1 MRHAV
6 VSSPNILKLL
16 VSLFY
21 VFLHCLEIQYISGHH
36 MTAKNMHKGY
46 ALILQKLKM
55 ISTIKLITHLLASVY
70 NSMCVIFLFHVFS
83 MCVAYKWIDETFKS
97 KFSLIYTIIM
107 LKRIAF
113 STRNM
118 HLFKSILLC
127 GMHISWTFRHLAI
140 IAIFVI
146 WKMRIDF
153 NVNIAFD
160 IVIF

>member
-1 MRHAV
+1 MH
-6 VSSPNILKLL
+6 LL
-16 VSLFY
+16 VPKYLETFSLIISRFSTS
-21 VFLHCLEIQYISGHH
+21 LEIQYISGHH
-36 MTAKNMHKGY
+36 ITAKNMHKGY

-127 GMHISWTFRHLAI
+127 GMHIS
-140 IAIFVI
+140 
-146 WKMRIDF
+146 
-153 NVNIAFD
+153 
-160 IVIF
+160 